1 MGAPFHRLTKSSVD
15 LAKKLTEKTKK
26 VNSLNGAYKY
36 QAMPAVM
43 LTICSFSFSIKG
55 LKTY

>member
-1 MGAPFHRLTKSSVD
+1 MLPFHRLTKSS
-15 LAKKLTEKTKK
+15 LILPRSLLKKTKK